1 MLILTRKPEQG
12 IVIDGT
18 IRVRIL
24 AVDGDRVKIGIEAP
38 ANVGV
43 LREELAEQVAGANRE
58 AAEGAQS
65 GQGRH
70 LSRRLQGL
78 EDAAGGASDG
88 TPDSG
93 PPRRRAAR

>member
-38 ANVGV
+38 GTVGV

-58 AAEGAQS
+58 AAQN
-65 GQGRH
+65 GQGRQ
-70 LSRRLQGL
+70 LARRLQGL
-78 EDAAGGASDG
+78 DDPRRPRPTEGDDH
-88 TPDSG
+88 TDE
-93 PPRRRAAR
+93 PRRRVAR

>member
-38 ANVGV
+38 DQIGV

-58 AAEGAQS
+58 AVTGAQA
-65 GQGRH
+65 GQNRQIA
-70 LSRRLQGL
+70 RRLQGL
-78 EDAAGGASDG
+78 DEQHPAGG
-88 TPDSG
+88 T
-93 PPRRRAAR
+93 RQRRAAH

>member
-24 AVDGDRVKIGIEAP
+24 AVDGDRIKIGIEAP
-38 ANVGV
+38 DQVGV

-58 AAEGAQS
+58 AVTGAQNR
-65 GQGRH
+65 QIA
-70 LSRRLQGL
+70 RRLQGID
-78 EDAAGGASDG
+78 EQRA
-88 TPDSG
+88 TE
-93 PPRRRAAR
+93 PRQRRAAP

>member
-38 ANVGV
+38 GTVGV

-58 AAEGAQS
+58 AAQNS
-65 GQGRH
+65 QGRQ
-70 LSRRLQGL
+70 LARRLVGI
-78 EDAAGGASDG
+78 ENAE
-88 TPDSG
+88 SG
-93 PPRRRAAR
+93 RAADGEGV

>member
-24 AVDGDRVKIGIEAP
+24 AVDGDRVKIGIDAP
-38 ANVGV
+38 GNVGV

-58 AAEGAQS
+58 AAQS

-70 LSRRLQGL
+70 LARRLQGL
-78 EDAAGGASDG
+78 DEGRRARPAEDGD
-88 TPDSG
+88 TDQ
-93 PPRRRAAR
+93 PRRRAAH

>member
-24 AVDGDRVKIGIEAP
+24 AVDGDRVKIGIDAP
-38 ANVGV
+38 GTVGV

-58 AAEGAQS
+58 AAQG
-65 GQGRH
+65 GQGRNIA
-70 LSRRLQGL
+70 RRLQGL
-78 EDAAGGASDG
+78 DDGRRTPPAADAPEDE
-88 TPDSG
+88 
-93 PPRRRAAR
+93 PPRRRAIR

>member
-38 ANVGV
+38 DQIGV

-58 AAEGAQS
+58 AATGAQNR
-65 GQGRH
+65 QIA
-70 LSRRLQGL
+70 RRLQGL
-78 EDAAGGASDG
+78 DEQHAVE
-88 TPDSG
+88 
-93 PPRRRAAR
+93 PRQRRAAP